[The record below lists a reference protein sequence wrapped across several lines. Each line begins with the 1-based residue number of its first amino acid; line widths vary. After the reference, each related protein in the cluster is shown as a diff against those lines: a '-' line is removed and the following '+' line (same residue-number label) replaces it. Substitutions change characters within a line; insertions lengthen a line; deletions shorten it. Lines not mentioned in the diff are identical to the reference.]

1 MAEIMTRPKLT
12 MPETEVAA
20 LHGLYQA
27 ARIILEY
34 GPGGS
39 TVMAAEMPG
48 KRITS
53 VESDAAWLSKL
64 HGWFA
69 QVPPA
74 SMPVLHHGNIGQTR
88 LWGYPAAKESFRRW
102 PDYVQSV
109 WDLPDFAAPDVVLVD
124 GRFRLACLLT
134 VALRTVQ
141 PVVVLVD
148 DYIDRPPYHD
158 PESVLGAPQMIGRC
172 PCGAVVLEIAH
183 CTHCALVPANDRAKP
198 GKQRVIAADH
208 STLFQRIV
216 AVANG

>member
-12 MPETEVAA
+12 LPETEAAA

-27 ARIILEY
+27 ARVILEY

-53 VESDAAWLSKL
+53 VESDVAWLSKL
-64 HGWFA
+64 QKWFA

-74 SMPVLHHGNIGQTR
+74 SMPVLHHGNIGKTIR
-88 LWGYPAAKESFRRW
+88 WGYPAAKNSFRRW
-102 PDYVQSV
+102 PGYVQSV

-158 PESVLGAPQMIGRC
+158 AETILGAPQMIGRM
-172 PCGAVVLEIAH
+172 ARFD
-183 CTHCALVPANDRAKP
+183 LVPGLVPMSRLTL
-198 GKQRVIAADH
+198 VIDSH
-208 STLFQRIV
+208 LLPL
-216 AVANG
+216 